1 MHADC
6 DVAVLGAGPYGLAVA
21 SHLRRSGVD
30 VHVFGHPMSFWR
42 ERMPVG
48 MLLRSNWG
56 ATNIADLHG
65 DLTLGAY
72 QADTGALFSTP
83 VPLSDFVDYGLWF
96 QRHAVA
102 DLDTRLVDRV
112 ERSGARLSSSFST
125 TWSPCRRAGSS
136 SRPESAPLP
145 ALPPALTSLPARLVS
160 HASAHRDLG
169 TFAGKRVLVLGG
181 GQSALE
187 SAALLHEAGAV
198 VEVLVRSPHVI
209 WLRGGTIH
217 ERLGRATPIFYGPT
231 DVGPLGISRLLAY
244 VGPSAPLATSRLDA
258 ARTARDSTRAVLV
271 GSSTASPTSR
281 SPWAA
286 TL

>member
-1 MHADC
+1 
-6 DVAVLGAGPYGLAVA
+6 
-21 SHLRRSGVD
+21 
-30 VHVFGHPMSFWR
+30 MSFWR
-42 ERMPVG
+42 ECMPVG

-72 QADTGALFSTP
+72 QADTGASFSTP

-112 ERSGARLSSSFST
+112 ERSGVGFQLVLDDLESVQARRVIVS
-125 TWSPCRRAGSS
+125 AGIG
-136 SRPESAPLP
+136 PFAW
-145 ALPPALTSLPARLVS
+145 LPPALTSLPAHLVS

-187 SAALLHEAGAV
+187 SAALLHETGAV

-217 ERLGRATPIFYGPT
+217 KRLGRATPIFYGPT

-244 VGPSAPLATSRLDA
+244 VGPSATCHVPC
-258 ARTARDSTRAVLV
+258 
-271 GSSTASPTSR
+271 
-281 SPWAA
+281 
-286 TL
+286 